1 MWCPSDSMWDRFKIG
16 ICTGQF
22 FVLLCSTGMW
32 NTGML
37 SFDVMWITQVLGHQR
52 SNFNIYVMSCIT
64 KKLIRNAF
72 LSVERGIKA
81 FEKSK
86 ETKSRFQRK
95 LKIDFE
101 RNPIVMVF
109 SLFFFFFW
117 SLNSRW
123 LWLLLV
129 LHCFLEWLYSTL
141 RCKWVWLC
149 KLHIQKIV

>member
-16 ICTGQF
+16 ICTRQF

-37 SFDVMWITQVLGHQR
+37 PFDVMWITQVLGHQR

-101 RNPIVMVF
+101 RNPILMVF
-109 SLFFFFFW
+109 SLFFFFFG
-117 SLNSRW
+117 
-123 LWLLLV
+123 
-129 LHCFLEWLYSTL
+129 LYIRVGCGSYW
-141 RCKWVWLC
+141 CC
-149 KLHIQKIV
+149 IAF